1 MKEPRTGT
9 VAMKSMLQLE
19 EKLGLLLK
27 VTACLYLLSVR
38 WSPHQDAIVIHARL
52 LVMTIRPV
60 LYYRRYGAS
69 RLELNLN
76 TVWREVEVRRRLD
89 SGLNICLSNKII
101 ESE

>member
-1 MKEPRTGT
+1 
-9 VAMKSMLQLE
+9 MLQLE

-76 TVWREVEVRRRLD
+76 TVLAGSRGAAQTRLWFEH
-89 SGLNICLSNKII
+89 LSPQ
-101 ESE
+101 